1 MVETGGVQEM
11 SAVAV
16 YLMDKPF
23 PLTRGVSP
31 AEDDA
36 ELIARCREG
45 DATAFR
51 EIYRRHR
58 SSIFRI
64 VARMLSNSA
73 DQEEVTQ
80 EVLLQVFRSLSSF
93 KGTAKLSTWIH
104 RVTMNVVLQHIRYK
118 KSRIRLH
125 FEENV
130 IDRSANLAGSVSTTP
145 EDSAIQKE
153 RRSAVERAIGTL
165 SEKKRAALV
174 LHDFEGLPAKE
185 ISQIVG
191 APVLTVRTRI
201 FYARREFYKRLSGEP
216 AFADIPLDEEAKK

>member
-1 MVETGGVQEM
+1 M
-11 SAVAV
+11 SAVAT
-16 YLMDKPF
+16 YLMDKSF

-31 AEDDA
+31 VVEDT

-45 DATAFR
+45 DATAFH

-125 FEENV
+125 FEEN
-130 IDRSANLAGSVSTTP
+130 IMDRSSANLAGSTSTTP

-153 RRSAVERAIGTL
+153 RRSAVERAISTL
-165 SEKKRAALV
+165 SEKKRAAII

-201 FYARREFYKRLSGEP
+201 FYARREFYKRLASEP
-216 AFADIPLDEEAKK
+216 AFADIPMDEEAKK